1 MRAYAAAWGSELKGE
16 AMLLRVLLNQLV
28 RSGTLRVIDADG
40 RVSTYGDGGVPHS
53 AIRFHDRAV
62 ARKLPFN
69 PSLYFAEGYMDGL
82 ITFEEGGLDEF
93 LEISLK
99 NYDQLEKHWL
109 FRLIAIASRQTRWLA
124 QYNGLRAARRN
135 VAHHYDLSG
144 RLYELFLDRD
154 RNYSCAYFSE
164 PHDNLERAQEDKK
177 VHIASKMLLDRPGLK
192 VLDIGSGWG
201 GLGLYLAETAG
212 CEVTGVTLSEEQH
225 ETSQKRARR
234 AGLESRCHF
243 LLQDYRVEQGRYDRI
258 VSVGMFEHV
267 GRRHYD
273 EFFAKVRDLLEDDG
287 VCLLHS
293 IGRCDRPGGSN
304 PFIRKYI
311 FPGGELP
318 ALSEVFAAVER
329 VGLIVTDVEILRLH
343 YAETLK
349 LWHERFQAN
358 RREIAELY
366 DERFC
371 RMWELYLK
379 ASEHSFRHQGQMV
392 FQMQL
397 TKRID
402 VLPIS
407 RDYMAE
413 WERRRGAD
421 AMRAA
426 E

>member
-1 MRAYAAAWGSELKGE
+1 
-16 AMLLRVLLNQLV
+16 MLLRVLLTQLV
-28 RSGTLRVIDADG
+28 RSGTLTVIDADG
-40 RVSTYGDGGVPHS
+40 RVSVFGDGEVPK
-53 AIRFHDRAV
+53 ATIRFHSRAV

-69 PSLYFAEGYMDGL
+69 PSLYFGEGYMDGT
-82 ITFEEGGLDEF
+82 ITIEDGGLDEF
-93 LEISLK
+93 LEIALK
-99 NYDQLEKHWL
+99 NYAHLEAHWL
-109 FRLIAIASRQTRWLA
+109 FRILALVSRQTRWLA
-124 QYNGLRAARRN
+124 HYNTMVKARRN

-154 RNYSCAYFSE
+154 RNYSCAYFTE

-177 VHIASKMLLDRPGLK
+177 LHLASKLLLDRPGLK

-201 GLGLYLAETAG
+201 GLAIYLAETAG
-212 CEVTGVTLSEEQH
+212 CDVTGVTLSEEQH
-225 ETSQKRARR
+225 RESERRARHN
-234 AGLESRCHF
+234 GLETHCRF
-243 LLQDYRVEQGRYDRI
+243 LLRDYREETGRYDRI

-273 EFFAKVRDLLEDDG
+273 EFFAKVRDLLSDDG
-287 VCLLHS
+287 ACLLHS
-293 IGRCDRPGGSN
+293 IGRADPPSGSN

-318 ALSEVFAAVER
+318 ALSEVLAAVER
-329 VGLIVTDVEILRLH
+329 SGLFVTDLEILRLH

-349 LWHERFQAN
+349 LWYERFEAN
-358 RREIAELY
+358 RREITALY

-379 ASEHSFRHQGQMV
+379 ASETSFRHQPQIV
-392 FQMQL
+392 FQLQL
-397 TKRID
+397 ARRID
-402 VLPIS
+402 ALPLT
-407 RDYMAE
+407 RDYMTE

-421 AMRAA
+421 SIRAA